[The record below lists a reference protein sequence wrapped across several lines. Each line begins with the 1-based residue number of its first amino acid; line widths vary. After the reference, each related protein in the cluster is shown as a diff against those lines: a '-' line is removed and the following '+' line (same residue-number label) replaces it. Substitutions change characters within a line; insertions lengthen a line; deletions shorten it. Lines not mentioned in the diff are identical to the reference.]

1 MLHIVLGMH
10 KSGTTLVSQI
20 LHRSGIDMV
29 DEVETDVGYDEGNKW
44 ERESTKAINHSI
56 LGSNGVYSLEALR
69 GGAKDD
75 PEILSRMRAVV
86 RELGSRHADWGF
98 KDPRTCLTYGLWA
111 QALPEHRIIVV
122 YRTAEEGWTHYW
134 RSTVGH
140 RRLTVFREFLPRWC
154 EYNAAIL
161 AIVERTTMPA
171 IVLHYS
177 ALMRGEDEFR
187 RLERFLDRP
196 LVDVREP
203 RMSRSHPTRFG
214 IYPVARGFH
223 RMCGGTSPEAV
234 ANTLESRRKGETAA
248 ESGRIPRSVVAR
260 LGRSIARVR
269 DRRKSFRHELSI
281 GAIFKDEAR
290 YLDEWLTFHHGVG
303 VDHFYLYDDTS
314 SDRSRDVLAPWVRRG
329 IVTVLDWTARLGQ
342 VPAYND
348 CIRRVRS
355 QTRWLALI
363 DIDEFL
369 FSPRKIDLPEVL
381 RDYADLPAIFVY
393 WVLFGSNGHVARPA
407 GSVIDS
413 YTRCLDRESALR
425 DAFDHRAEPGK
436 AEYVTGWAKDGKSIV
451 NPRLVRKY
459 VVHRPRELWEGELV
473 DENRL
478 PPVQRSGGSTLS
490 YDILRINH
498 YWSKS
503 IEDLAAKVERGS
515 ICDRN
520 RPKRKLENWLARE
533 RMLNVSED
541 TTILPVWRKIQERA
555 TAGSVAGTPGLPD
568 SRITRAA

>member
-1 MLHIVLGMH
+1 MLHVVLGMH

-29 DEVETDVGYDEGNKW
+29 DEVETEVGYDEGNKW
-44 ERESTKAINHSI
+44 ERESTKAINHAI
-56 LGSNGVYSLEALR
+56 LGSNGVYSLEAPR
-69 GGAKDD
+69 GGEKED
-75 PEILSRMRAVV
+75 PEILSRMGAVIHDV
-86 RELGSRHADWGF
+86 GSRHADWGF

-111 QALPEHRIIVV
+111 RALPEHRIIVV
-122 YRTAEEGWTHYW
+122 YRTAEEGWAHYW
-134 RSTVGH
+134 RTSGGR

-161 AIVERTTMPA
+161 TILERTTMPA
-171 IVLHYS
+171 IVMHYS
-177 ALMRGEDEFR
+177 ALMRGDDEFR

-203 RMSRSHPTRFG
+203 RMSRSRPTRFG

-223 RMCGGTSPEAV
+223 RIRGGTSPETV
-234 ANTLESRRKGETAA
+234 ANTLEAKRKAENVGGSPCALRAA
-248 ESGRIPRSVVAR
+248 HSVVDR

-269 DRRKSFRHELSI
+269 DRRMSFRHELSI

-303 VDHFYLYDDTS
+303 VDHFYLYDDRST
-314 SDRSRDVLAPWVRRG
+314 DRSRDVLAPWVRRG

-348 CIRRVRS
+348 CIRRFRS

-369 FSPRKIDLPEVL
+369 FSPRSMDLRAML

-413 YTRCLDRESALR
+413 YTRCLDLESALR
-425 DAFDHRAEPGK
+425 DDFDHRAEPGK

-459 VVHRPRELWEGELV
+459 VVHRPRELWDGELL

-478 PPVQRSGGSTLS
+478 PPVQRSEGATLS

-520 RPKRKLENWLARE
+520 RPKRKLENWLVRE

-541 TTILPVWRKIQERA
+541 TTILPVWREIQARA
-555 TAGSVAGTPGLPD
+555 
-568 SRITRAA
+568 RAASAAA